1 MNVGFIGLGKMGR
14 PMVERLLDN
23 GHRVQVYN
31 RSPAVV
37 ADLVGLGALRGASIA
52 DVGSSCEFV
61 MTALPTIEAVVSV
74 YDELAATA
82 SRGQVFA
89 DHSTVSINV
98 NRHCAKII
106 EARGAYFLDA
116 PVSGGPSGA
125 STGTLTVMVGGD
137 QSAFD
142 RMVPIFESFANTIRL
157 CGPTGAGQ
165 AVKLVNQLLVGI
177 NTVAVAEAVVL
188 GLGLG
193 VNPRIVLEVV
203 SSSFGSSR
211 MLARNLPR
219 FMSRDFEGATPI
231 DLIVKDLGIVH
242 DEARRY
248 GVPILLG
255 GITEQRFLEAQ
266 VRGWGDKDVAS
277 VVRLSEESAGLGDR
291 LDGEPNHL

>member
-1 MNVGFIGLGKMGR
+1 
-14 PMVERLLDN
+14 
-23 GHRVQVYN
+23 
-31 RSPAVV
+31 
-37 ADLVGLGALRGASIA
+37 
-52 DVGSSCEFV
+52 
-61 MTALPTIEAVVSV
+61 
-74 YDELAATA
+74 
-82 SRGQVFA
+82 
-89 DHSTVSINV
+89 
-98 NRHCAKII
+98 
-106 EARGAYFLDA
+106 
-116 PVSGGPSGA
+116 
-125 STGTLTVMVGGD
+125 MVGGD